1 MREKCYLH
9 NHWSLRY
16 NNLCEEKNACLNSC
30 INLFYCKINSFF
42 TCTDLI
48 VLCIWIWPM
57 IIIQQLFFFSHYFPK
72 KFSWGQNKWS
82 WLRTK
87 HTKTIQQQYN
97 LLFKPLQ
104 IPFTLTLRLWDIF
117 ILEGEKI
124 LTGMAY
130 NIIKLH
136 RSKWNDKAWLISHL
150 SGTLMLTVDMLLL
163 MKCSSLLI
171 FKCLTK
177 NYHWVFVGITSLLKK
192 IIN

>member
-1 MREKCYLH
+1 MY
-9 NHWSLRY
+9 WSH
-16 NNLCEEKNACLNSC
+16 
-30 INLFYCKINSFF
+30 SFVYMNM
-42 TCTDLI
+42 THDNYSHEI
-48 VLCIWIWPM
+48 SAA
-57 IIIQQLFFFSHYFPK
+57 FFFSHNFSK

-136 RSKWNDKAWLISHL
+136 RSKWNTIKLDLYLISLELVGRRWTCFCWSNAHL
-150 SGTLMLTVDMLLL
+150 
-163 MKCSSLLI
+163 C
-171 FKCLTK
+171 
-177 NYHWVFVGITSLLKK
+177 
-192 IIN
+192 